1 LKKNKIVDFFFQG
14 HTEYIAHLAPL
25 FALSLLI
32 FLSSTAMGYSLGRD
46 VQPWVFED
54 VLSHLP
60 DPRRASGL
68 DVFLGILSNNVVACI
83 IFLASGLVLGIPPLL
98 FMALNGFYVGY
109 VAFNAAHQKGIGF
122 VLASLLPHGVIEIPA
137 IVLCSAMG
145 VGLGYTLLQRLFK
158 SVDLQGYFLESIRV
172 FLFRIIPLLVLAA
185 GIETAVIYLML

>member
-1 LKKNKIVDFFFQG
+1 
-14 HTEYIAHLAPL
+14 
-25 FALSLLI
+25 
-32 FLSSTAMGYSLGRD
+32 MGYSLGRD

-158 SVDLQGYFLESIRV
+158 SVDLQGYLIESIRV
-172 FLFRIIPLLVLAA
+172 FVFRTVSYTHLTLP
-185 GIETAVIYLML
+185 TN